1 MDILIAISFL
11 KSATWELSEVSPD
24 PKKKSSLVPG
34 PSFPQSKSSHCI
46 AQYQD
51 KIIVTGG
58 KGNTDTWVFDSVKL
72 DNFR

>member
-1 MDILIAISFL
+1 MWSMDGPLDG
-11 KSATWELSEVSPD
+11 TRVQ
-24 PKKKSSLVPG
+24 G
-34 PSFPQSKSSHCI
+34 PSFPSSKSSHCI

-58 KGNTDTWVFDSVKL
+58 KGNTDTWVFDSLKL